1 MVDADRQRT
10 DGRRL
15 DGYTI
20 SSSCEPNGSGV
31 ANNEKNEKK
40 GYSYNLIMLKNTP
53 YHIYEP
59 RYEKTGHRGFQ
70 PGPTLTGLYIHKRWL
85 EA

>member
-1 MVDADRQRT
+1 MVDAYRQRT
-10 DGRRL
+10 DRRL
-15 DGYTI
+15 IDGYTI
-20 SSSCEPNGSGV
+20 SSSCEPNGSDELIIRRMKRR
-31 ANNEKNEKK
+31 AIH
-40 GYSYNLIMLKNTP
+40 NLIMLKNTP

-59 RYEKTGHRGFQ
+59 RYEKTGRRGFR

>member
-1 MVDADRQRT
+1 MLDADRQRT
-10 DGRRL
+10 DERRF

-20 SSSCEPNGSGV
+20 SSSCEP
-31 ANNEKNEKK
+31 NNEKNEKK

-59 RYEKTGHRGFQ
+59 RREKTGFLHMRK
-70 PGPTLTGLYIHKRWL
+70 PRCISASR
-85 EA
+85 